1 MKNYKPDFPFLNNN
15 NVIYLDS
22 GSTSIKPKCVIDTVN
37 DYLQNYPLTENR
49 SNSKYTRK
57 INKEIEETKNLL
69 KNLINA
75 NFIDEIIFTNGAT
88 DASNIITSKFGIN
101 YLNNNDEILL
111 CKEDHSST
119 ISPWL
124 NLQTTLEKFNT
135 NIIIKD
141 ILIDKYG
148 NYQEDNIFSKIT
160 DKTKFIILTHIHNIY
175 GIEMNIEYIVN
186 NVKKINSNCKIVLD
200 ASQSVGHIPV
210 DIKKLNIDF
219 LYFSTHKMFA
229 LTGCD
234 ILWVKKENFN
244 LIPNIKDLKTG
255 TQNTIGIIALKPAIE
270 YINKIRIGN
279 IESHVLEL
287 TRYLLDKLKTIPG
300 IIFNKGIANIK
311 CALGYGII
319 SFKINNISVNE
330 LVQILDE
337 YNVIV
342 RANNFCNNLDSDYIR
357 LSLHI
362 YNTIDD
368 IDKFIKILNYII
380 KNA

>member
-229 LTGCD
+229 LTGCG